1 MAAADLRDELS
12 CSICLSI
19 YTDPVSLPCGHNFCR
34 GCIGTTWDT
43 QEGSGAYSCPEC
55 RQEFKERPALPR
67 NRTQPEPGE
76 TGIPCTYC
84 DSHVPAVKSC
94 LLCESSLCETHLKV
108 HSKSAKHVLIEP
120 TMHLEDKKCSVHD
133 EPLKY
138 YCWEESV
145 CVCVSCCLAGEHRGH
160 RVELL
165 SEASEKKKE
174 KVRKVLEKLRPEREE
189 TERGAQRLQERRREV
204 AEKAAGETERV
215 TALFRDIRE
224 QLEALEK
231 RLLSDISSQKEK
243 LSLTLTDLMEQ
254 LEIKKDELSRKIRH
268 IEELCNMADPFTVL
282 QERESHGAELYGAAD
297 NEGGRE
303 REDSLFS
310 FLTAFLPWGKG
321 KNTQMNRDSLQERH
335 DIKVPAVGDLDVDL
349 ISETL
354 LTGLAAIGTGVKG
367 RIYGQEAT
375 DLLLD
380 INTAHNRVSVSGDR
394 KSASYSLTQL
404 HYPQSPERFQKYAQ
418 ALSSRSFPSG
428 RHYWEVEV
436 SESGDW
442 GVGVSY
448 PSIERGGGQSCIGN
462 NNKSWCLYRWDN
474 NRYSVGHDSEWTDLP
489 HLPSCR
495 RIRISLDYEA
505 GRLSFYELSE
515 PIRHLHTF
523 TATFTEP
530 LHVAFWVRR
539 EGDWVRWR
547 EKRDEVLT
555 LERDKQIRDRK
566 DLTPD
571 IEKFYLKTQMQE
583 EDVVSHII
591 HTGETEREELVG
603 QIPDME
609 EMCNMC
615 DTLCSLLAQESHGAA
630 LCGAEGAHNEGGTD
644 GIMAP
649 GLAHIVLG
657 IRTLIYGQEATDLLL
672 DINMAGNH
680 VSVSR
685 DRKSASYSLTKLH
698 YPQSPERFQDWPQT
712 LSSRSFSSGRHYW
725 EDPKIS
731 ETAETAGSGH
741 ETAQANHRLNSDEL
755 HS

>member
-1 MAAADLRDELS
+1 MASAADLRDELS

-19 YTDPVSLPCGHNFCR
+19 YTDPVSLPCSHNFCR

-67 NRTQPEPGE
+67 NRTLGNIAERFLSAQPEPGE

-84 DSHVPAVKSC
+84 VLSPVPAVKSC
-94 LLCESSLCETHLKV
+94 LLCEASVCETHLRM

-120 TMHLEDKKCSVHD
+120 TMDMGDKKCSVHD

-174 KVRKVLEKLRPEREE
+174 TLRKVLKKLRPEREE

-268 IEELCNMADPFTVL
+268 IEELCNMADPLTVL
-282 QERESHGAELYGAAD
+282 QERESHGAAD

-303 REDSLFS
+303 REDSLFP
-310 FLTAFLPWGKG
+310 LLPVFLPWRKG
-321 KNTQMNRDSLQERH
+321 KNIQMNRDRLQERH
-335 DIKVPAVGDLDVDL
+335 NIKVPAVGDLDVDL

-354 LTGLAAIGTGVKG
+354 LTGLAAIVTGVTSKLARHLG
-367 RIYGQEAT
+367 TSASGGEGSELFVSLIKTIPSISPLNSITNSRFDPVYGQEAT

-380 INTAHNRVSVSGDR
+380 INTAHNLVSVSGDR
-394 KSASYSLTQL
+394 KSASFSLTEL
-404 HYPQSPERFQKYAQ
+404 DYPQSPERFQKYAQ

-436 SESGDW
+436 SELGEW
-442 GVGVSY
+442 WVGVAY
-448 PSIERGGGQSCIGN
+448 PSIERRGGQSWIGN
-462 NNKSWCLYRWDN
+462 NNKSWGLYRWYNN
-474 NRYSVGHDSEWTDLP
+474 NRYSVGHDSKWTELP
-489 HLPSCR
+489 HVSSCR

-530 LHVAFWVRR
+530 LHAAFCLWGEGAWVR
-539 EGDWVRWR
+539 
-547 EKRDEVLT
+547 
-555 LERDKQIRDRK
+555 
-566 DLTPD
+566 
-571 IEKFYLKTQMQE
+571 
-583 EDVVSHII
+583 II
-591 HTGETEREELVG
+591 
-603 QIPDME
+603 
-609 EMCNMC
+609 
-615 DTLCSLLAQESHGAA
+615 
-630 LCGAEGAHNEGGTD
+630 
-644 GIMAP
+644 
-649 GLAHIVLG
+649 
-657 IRTLIYGQEATDLLL
+657 
-672 DINMAGNH
+672 
-680 VSVSR
+680 
-685 DRKSASYSLTKLH
+685 K
-698 YPQSPERFQDWPQT
+698 
-712 LSSRSFSSGRHYW
+712 
-725 EDPKIS
+725 
-731 ETAETAGSGH
+731 
-741 ETAQANHRLNSDEL
+741 
-755 HS
+755 